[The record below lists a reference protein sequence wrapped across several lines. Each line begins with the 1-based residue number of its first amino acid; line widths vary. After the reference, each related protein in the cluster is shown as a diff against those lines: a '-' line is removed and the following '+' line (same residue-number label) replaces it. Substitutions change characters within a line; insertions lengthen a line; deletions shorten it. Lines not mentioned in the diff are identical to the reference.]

1 MVLIKRAGATV
12 IFACA
17 AVFTAAAPAS
27 AAVTIGQVAPSG
39 GVLETCPP
47 GATDLV
53 QPSVTAGG
61 NLYSVRAA
69 GTITSW
75 STRSG
80 GSGSYTLKVLRRTT
94 DPDVFRVIGH
104 SGPHP
109 LTSGLK
115 TFPANLTVSS
125 GDLIGLNATGP
136 GAGNTCAFSS
146 PGDFVLTRGG
156 NLPDGGSGNFP
167 PGDAMGNVRLN
178 LSATLVPTNV
188 FSFGRI
194 TRDRRKGS
202 AALEILV
209 SNPGSV
215 TLAGNGLKAKRAT
228 KTVAVPSVVR
238 FAIAVTGKRKRK
250 LNRKG
255 RVSVQVNATFTP
267 IGGDPATQSIRV
279 KLKKKK

>member
-1 MVLIKRAGATV
+1 MGLIKRLAAIV
-12 IFACA
+12 ILACA
-17 AVFTAAAPAS
+17 AALTADAPAP

-39 GVLETCPP
+39 VLKTCPT

-61 NLYSVRAA
+61 NLYSARAA

-80 GSGSYTLKVLRRTT
+80 GSGSYSLKVFRRTT

-104 SGPHP
+104 SGPHA
-109 LTSGLK
+109 LSAGLNS
-115 TFPANLTVSS
+115 FPANLTVSS
-125 GDLIGLNATGP
+125 GDLIGLNAR

-146 PGDFVLTRGG
+146 PGDFVLTSGG

-167 PGDAMGNVRLN
+167 PAGAMDNVRLN

-194 TRDRRKGS
+194 RRDRRKGS
-202 AALEILV
+202 AVLEVVV

-228 KTVAVPSVVR
+228 KTVAVPGVVR

-267 IGGDPATQSIRV
+267 IGSDPATQSIRV